1 MPKPVPVPDETDQGF
16 WDAINER
23 RLAIQNCTECNRM
36 QMPPIA
42 RCTACG
48 SSDHLE
54 WKEVEGKGRVNGW
67 CVQYDTRVVVLKE
80 NQPFNTAIIELAED
94 PDIKFFSHLPGV
106 AVDQVPVGANVELI
120 FEEVEPGMLVP
131 EWQVVS

>member
-42 RCTACG
+42 RCVSCG

-54 WKEVEGKGRVNGW
+54 WKEVEGKGRVNGY

-94 PDIKFFSHLPGV
+94 PAIKFFSHLPGV
-106 AVDQVPVGANVELI
+106 AVNEVPVGANVELI
-120 FEEVEPGMLVP
+120 FEEVEPGRLVP